1 MKGKSRCKI
10 ILATTVFI
18 VGALLLAQA
27 AAQNERT
34 LEERIAALEAKVT
47 ELAERLSRLE
57 GPVIREEP
65 KRVSAP
71 LSPISMTL
79 VSKSFVKA
87 DSTAGDVS
95 DRINFLFDLTSH
107 LPKDIQGFT
116 GVLVLKDPHDQELL
130 EVELV
135 VEDAVKAKS
144 VFGGWQASI
153 DYDSSLD
160 THRRLITIDQDDLRV
175 ELVVKEVI
183 YADGTRKTFSHEE

>member
-1 MKGKSRCKI
+1 MKGKSWGKI
-10 ILATTVFI
+10 MLATAVLI
-18 VGALLLAQA
+18 VGVLLLAQA
-27 AAQNERT
+27 AAQKERT
-34 LEERIAALEAKVT
+34 LVERVAALEAKVT

-57 GPVIREEP
+57 GPVAREES

-71 LSPISMTL
+71 HSPISMAL
-79 VSKSFVKA
+79 VSKSLVKA

-107 LPKDIQGFT
+107 LPKDIQGFI
-116 GVLVLKDPHDQELL
+116 GVLVLKDPHNQELL

-135 VEDAVKAKS
+135 VDDAVKAKS

-153 DYDSSLD
+153 DYDPSLD

-175 ELVVKEVI
+175 ELVVKEVL
-183 YADGTRKTFSHEE
+183 YADGTRETFSRE